1 VSISLCVGSFGSIR
15 MRTSNVVVIGDPEL
29 ERRGSWTTS
38 LALTR
43 FVWVVQHGVVVGD
56 GLRGRCSRAALAVW
70 IRKLHISSPRMGDV
84 PTSSSVDDAMLDWLV
99 SSVRCGWTPCEV
111 LIWFF
116 PVFGELLF
124 HMISDD
130 NEGG

>member
-1 VSISLCVGSFGSIR
+1 MNSSAFVVSAEP
-15 MRTSNVVVIGDPEL
+15 GDG
-29 ERRGSWTTS
+29 RRGSWTAS
-38 LALTR
+38 VSLTR
-43 FVWVVQHGVVVGD
+43 FVWVVHHGVVVGD
-56 GLRGRCSRAALAVW
+56 GPRGSCIRAALAVW
-70 IRKLHISSPRMGDV
+70 IRKLHISSPRGDEIL
-84 PTSSSVDDAMLDWLV
+84 TSLSVDDAMLDWLA

-130 NEGG
+130 SVEG